1 MSRAKRTT
9 VYPTKPSRVKAIQ
22 HKSPW
27 SFLDAKL
34 TEEIQNRVKNRQ
46 KVQEKLKQGPNYSQ
60 GLNVSHLVEVPD
72 LDRPVVGAAVQ
83 RVRFLPEH
91 ETGNWIAVAP
101 EGVDALEVVAGAW
114 TDLPDVNE
122 STVVACCLQCGRDF
136 GFPFG
141 LGQLKSTIPS
151 LRDLN

>member
-1 MSRAKRTT
+1 MPSSPRQYRTG
-9 VYPTKPSRVKAIQ
+9 S
-22 HKSPW
+22 KS
-27 SFLDAKL
+27 S
-34 TEEIQNRVKNRQ
+34 

-60 GLNVSHLVEVPD
+60 GLNVGHLVEVPD

-122 STVVACCLQCGRDF
+122 STVVASSLQCGRDF
-136 GFPFG
+136 WVSIWFRATKVNYSKLTWLKLITSSIF
-141 LGQLKSTIPS
+141 LACSLLTLAEGQKAFFHAL
-151 LRDLN
+151 